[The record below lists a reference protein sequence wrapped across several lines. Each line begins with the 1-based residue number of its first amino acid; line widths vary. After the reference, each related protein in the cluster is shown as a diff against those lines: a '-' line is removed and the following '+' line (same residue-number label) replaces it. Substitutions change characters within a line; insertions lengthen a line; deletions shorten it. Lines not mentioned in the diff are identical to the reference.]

1 VPYLEHGGILIVV
14 VIGLVILAYD
24 CMELHKKSNLKEV
37 KIEYVRGC
45 RFWDATQIW
54 SFENIGIQ

>member
-1 VPYLEHGGILIVV
+1 VV